1 MLFWLPNQS
10 IRSIDAIVDY
20 RVGICPFNVEKCDV
34 PTRCCPMVLR
44 MYVFNLRNALN
55 DRCAE
60 NSVPGITPTIC
71 TTLENSTNT
80 SNRSFSRLSQS
91 RSHGFLVWCGI
102 RRTRRKYDRASRSL
116 SRYALKS
123 STCEQANHSR
133 TLSPS
138 FLEQTCTLIRAHD
151 EKSRTQFLLGFENL
165 AVDFVIKNL
174 ATREKLSLSRVS
186 LWQMFPIARVFRDNF
201 RRTLTQA
208 RTAPCRWRIASVNT
222 VVSLH
227 HRRN

>member
-1 MLFWLPNQS
+1 MMPQHRPTREVKIFLHMNLPYELIKHVKRN
-10 IRSIDAIVDY
+10 AILTSELINTIH
-20 RVGICPFNVEKCDV
+20 RCKKCDV

-60 NSVPGITPTIC
+60 NSVPGITPRIC
-71 TTLENSTNT
+71 TTLENSRNI

-91 RSHGFLVWCGI
+91 RSHGFLVWCG
-102 RRTRRKYDRASRSL
+102 RTRRKYDRASRSL

-151 EKSRTQFLLGFENL
+151 ENSRTQFLLGFENL

-174 ATREKLSLSRVS
+174 ATREKLSPSGVSR
-186 LWQMFPIARVFRDNF
+186 
-201 RRTLTQA
+201 
-208 RTAPCRWRIASVNT
+208 
-222 VVSLH
+222 
-227 HRRN
+227 